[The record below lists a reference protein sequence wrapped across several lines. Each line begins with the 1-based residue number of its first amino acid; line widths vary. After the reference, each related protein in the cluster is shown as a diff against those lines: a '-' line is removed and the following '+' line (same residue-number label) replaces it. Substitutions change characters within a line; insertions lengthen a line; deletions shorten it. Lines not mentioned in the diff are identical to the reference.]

1 MAQSKP
7 GPRKPATK
15 FPHLQKQM
23 LKNVIPKILPPPKY
37 GGKPTAK

>member
-23 LKNVIPKILPPPKY
+23 RKNAIPKTLPSPKY
-37 GGKPTAK
+37 GGKPKGK